1 MAQTAISR
9 IVVENRWSKFCF
21 ISHNI
26 WFVVFDLHNTT
37 SPNSVPKWLIN
48 AISQDTKKAWRPTVA
63 RSTYW
68 GPRIAQLI
76 RTSNH
81 DPTPICK
88 ITPAKLSRCTSLH
101 THGRLSLLLFLNE
114 FESFLRF
121 QVVKNKRVIYAFS
134 INGVPHRQR
143 NSFLMAFPVVVTPLS
158 AWGQHKVNNYS

>member
-114 FESFLRF
+114 FESFLGF
-121 QVVKNKRVIYAFS
+121 QYVKNKARDIRLLNIMVSHTAKKELLPNGIPSGLCATFGVRTLQIY
-134 INGVPHRQR
+134 
-143 NSFLMAFPVVVTPLS
+143 
-158 AWGQHKVNNYS
+158 